1 MNKLTNNIR
10 NLPNS
15 AGVYC
20 IKLKGD
26 IVYVGSSSNIRARA
40 RGHIGAMR
48 NGTNNG
54 GLNKLWVENSE
65 EDFRF
70 SVLYKG
76 EDYSLK
82 EMEYIVLYRPICNS
96 EVGIYGSSSRFKSTV
111 AVYIKRDIYD
121 SLKEMADRD
130 TRDVGN
136 FIEAQYIFG
145 HIEKQPATH
154 KKGDIREDPSLYG
167 EASVVSVFGANPK
180 GLESRT
186 TSASLGGENNI
197 GSFYGGTVGYAS
209 ANYDEAISKIE
220 TINSDGYQ
228 PTSEEM
234 TELKRYLK
242 ERNLQYN
249 PMKRTLD
256 KYENG
261 KWSVVHKFN

>member
-1 MNKLTNNIR
+1 MVKITL
-10 NLPNS
+10 NLP
-15 AGVYC
+15 
-20 IKLKGD
+20 
-26 IVYVGSSSNIRARA
+26 
-40 RGHIGAMR
+40 
-48 NGTNNG
+48 
-54 GLNKLWVENSE
+54 E
-65 EDFRF
+65 E
-70 SVLYKG
+70 LYEEVKVAA
-76 EDYSLK
+76 ERWTRTVTQEVVHRVKNYS
-82 EMEYIVLYRPICNS
+82 
-96 EVGIYGSSSRFKSTV
+96 
-111 AVYIKRDIYD
+111 
-121 SLKEMADRD
+121 
-130 TRDVGN
+130 
-136 FIEAQYIFG
+136 
-145 HIEKQPATH
+145 
-154 KKGDIREDPSLYG
+154 

-197 GSFYGGTVGYAS
+197 GSFYGGAVGYAS